1 MTSMFR
7 ILGLTA
13 LLVLG
18 SVPLFAQT
26 ALNQVYLTSA
36 VTSADTTTVAL
47 SAADSVAANDV
58 LFLDEE
64 AMTAVTCNATT
75 DICTVR
81 RGQMGTRAEGHL
93 NRAVVWTG
101 TGAQFYYYDPP
112 AGGRCVK
119 ANAYPGN
126 REPWINVLTG
136 NISACI
142 QTFGTGTTV
151 AGYWERAN
159 LGMAGAGRLAYRAI
173 FYPTSRTSDALV
185 ITPALTVNFWDSLVA
200 SLTYT
205 GPFEVFLPNPTG
217 LLGKQIT
224 ISDFARLNTNAS
236 TSTAGR
242 TMTIRGLFE
251 NGDNTITLAR
261 WEQFEAQPGFTTA
274 RLSGVGA
281 STRFYV
287 GITASSIYYWFAF

>member
-1 MTSMFR
+1 MKTMFR

-18 SVPLFAQT
+18 SVPLYAQT
-26 ALNQVYLTSA
+26 ALNQVYLTAA
-36 VTSADTTTVAL
+36 VTSADQTTVAL
-47 SAADSVAANDV
+47 SAADSVSANDV
-58 LFLDEE
+58 IFLDEE
-64 AMTAVTCNATT
+64 AMTAVTCNSTT

-200 SLTYT
+200 SLTYS
-205 GPFEVFLPNPTG
+205 GPFEVFMPNPTG
-217 LLGKQIT
+217 LLGKVIT
-224 ISDFARLNTNAS
+224 VSDFARLGN
-236 TSTAGR
+236 TAGGPQGR
-242 TMTIRGLFE
+242 TISIRGLF
-251 NGDNTITLAR
+251 DTDTTVTLGRFQEPAAGGISGETPL
-261 WEQFEAQPGFTTA
+261 WTGIGATT
-274 RLSGVGA
+274 S
-281 STRFYV
+281 FYV
-287 GITASSIYYWFAF
+287 GITASSMYYWFAW

>member
-217 LLGKQIT
+217 LLGKQIMV
-224 ISDFARLNTNAS
+224 SDFAAW
-236 TSTAGR
+236 A
-242 TMTIRGLFE
+242 IRPV
-251 NGDNTITLAR
+251 AR
-261 WEQFEAQPGFTTA
+261 KGAPS
-274 RLSGVGA
+274 RSGA
-281 STRFYV
+281 SSRMATTPSPSGAMPTRHSGASATRRPSLSASGPRRASMSGSRRV
-287 GITASSIYYWFAF
+287 RCITG